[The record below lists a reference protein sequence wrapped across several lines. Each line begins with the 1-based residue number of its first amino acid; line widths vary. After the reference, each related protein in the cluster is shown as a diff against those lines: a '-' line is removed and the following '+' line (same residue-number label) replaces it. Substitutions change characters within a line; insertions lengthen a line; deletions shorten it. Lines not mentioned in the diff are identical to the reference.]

1 MTERLYDINGWFEVP
16 RNPLS
21 KVGVFPYLGR
31 SIGAP
36 EPDKVYMVYRPEEE
50 LSSPETVASF
60 RLSPFVD
67 DHTMLGDDEDDGL
80 TPAEKKGVHGVIG
93 ERVAYDPQTRTLYG
107 NLKVFS
113 KALRRRMDKEGK
125 REISCGYRCAYEQRH
140 GVFEGQRY
148 EYIQRSIRGNHL
160 ALVDQ
165 GRMGPD
171 VRVLDHLKFTVDAK
185 DMIPMAKDA
194 ATNTADALSAVAD
207 ALTIAADALAAAPPA
222 AAAPG
227 AGVSPETLQKIV
239 AAAQAI
245 ISACAPG
252 AGAAAGEETEAG
264 DAGADTVQGDA
275 GADSIAGDGGNDTVS
290 GDAGGDTVSG
300 DAGADT
306 EAGDGGK
313 DTMDKDTLTGGDAL
327 DNLDVTDPKAL
338 KRVIVAQGQTIT
350 KLTADLAAA
359 SANKGFDA
367 AEFTR
372 EISARD
378 GLAERLKAHVGAFDH
393 SAMTLAEVAKYGCD
407 KLNLKDIPE
416 GSERVALDG
425 FLAGRADPSTV
436 AATHEG
442 DAAPKVSAVKRHLAG
457 ETASA

>member
-50 LSSPETVASF
+50 LSDPETVASF

-93 ERVAYDPQTRTLYG
+93 ERVVYDPDSRTLYG

-148 EYIQRSIRGNHL
+148 EYIQRRIRGNHL

-194 ATNTADALSAVAD
+194 DTNTNDALSAVAD
-207 ALTIAADALAAAPPA
+207 ALAVAADALAAAPPA
-222 AAAPG
+222 KAAPA

-245 ISACAPG
+245 IQACAPG
-252 AGAAAGEETEAG
+252 AGAE
-264 DAGADTVQGDA
+264 AGADTVEGDA
-275 GADSIAGDGGNDTVS
+275 GADSIGGDAGQDTVAGDGGADTV
-290 GDAGGDTVSG
+290 
-300 DAGADT
+300 
-306 EAGDGGK
+306 AGDGGK
-313 DTMDKDTLTGGDAL
+313 DTMKTEDQIGADAL
-327 DNLDVTDPKAL
+327 DNLDVTNPDAL
-338 KRVIVAQGQTIT
+338 KRVIVAQGKTIS
-350 KLTADLAAA
+350 KLSADLAAA
-359 SANKGFDA
+359 NSKPSFDA
-367 AEFTR
+367 AEFTK
-372 EISARD
+372 EIAARD

-393 SAMTLAEVAKYGCD
+393 SAMSLAEVAKYGCD
-407 KLNLKDIPE
+407 KLNLKDVPE

-436 AATHEG
+436 AASHEG
-442 DAAPKVSAVKRHLAG
+442 DAAPRVSAVKRHLAG

>member
-36 EPDKVYMVYRPEEE
+36 EPDRIYMVYRPEEE
-50 LSSPETVASF
+50 LSDPETIASF

-67 DHTMLGDDEDDGL
+67 DHTMLGDDEADGL
-80 TPAEKKGVHGVIG
+80 TPAEQKGVHGVIG
-93 ERVAYDPQTRTLYG
+93 ERVAYDPEKRTLYG

-113 KALRRRMDKEGK
+113 KALSNRIKNGK
-125 REISCGYRCAYEQRH
+125 REISCGYRCAYEARH

-148 EYIQRSIRGNHL
+148 DYIQRHIRGNHL

-185 DMIPMAKDA
+185 DLIPMAQDA
-194 ATNTADALSAVAD
+194 ATNANDALSAVAD
-207 ALTIAADALAAAPPA
+207 ALSVAADALAASPPA
-222 AAAPG
+222 AAPPG

-245 ISACAPG
+245 IQACAPG
-252 AGAAAGEETEAG
+252 AGAPAGGGEETEAG
-264 DAGADTVQGDA
+264 DAGADTVAGDA
-275 GADSIAGDGGNDTVS
+275 GADTVS

-313 DTMDKDTLTGGDAL
+313 DTMTKDTLTGGDAL
-327 DNLDVTDPKAL
+327 DNLDVTNPDAL
-338 KRVIVAQGQTIT
+338 KRVIVAQGRTI
-350 KLTADLAAA
+350 AAQA
-359 SANKGFDA
+359 AEISGLKGRAGFDA
-367 AEFTR
+367 AEFTK
-372 EISARD
+372 ELSARD
-378 GLAERLKAHVGAFDH
+378 ALAERLKPHVGAFDH
-393 SAMTLAEVAKYGCD
+393 APMTLAEVAKYGCD

-425 FLAGRADPSTV
+425 FLAGRADPATV
-436 AATHEG
+436 AATHNEG
-442 DAAPKVSAVKRHLAG
+442 DAAPRVSAVKRHLAG

>member
-1 MTERLYDINGWFEVP
+1 MSERLYDINGWFEVP

-36 EPDKVYMVYRPEEE
+36 EPDRIYMVYRPEEE
-50 LSSPETVASF
+50 LSDPETVASF

-67 DHTMLGDDEDDGL
+67 DHTMLGDDEDSGL
-80 TPAEKKGVHGVIG
+80 TPAERKGVHGVIG
-93 ERVAYDPQTRTLYG
+93 ERVHYDAQDRTLYG

-113 KALRRRMDKEGK
+113 KALSNRIKAGK
-125 REISCGYRCAYEQRH
+125 REISCGYRCAYEQRA

-148 EYIQRSIRGNHL
+148 DYIQRRIRGNHL

-194 ATNTADALSAVAD
+194 ATNTNDALSAVAD
-207 ALTIAADALAAAPPA
+207 ALTVAADALTAAPPA
-222 AAAPG
+222 AAPAG

-245 ISACAPG
+245 IQACAPG
-252 AGAAAGEETEAG
+252 AAAPGGEDTDTASAGDETVSG
-264 DAGADTVQGDA
+264 DAGADTV
-275 GADSIAGDGGNDTVS
+275 AGDGGEDTVS

-300 DAGADT
+300 DAGADDT
-306 EAGDGGK
+306 GK
-313 DTMDKDTLTGGDAL
+313 DTMKTEDTTGADAL
-327 DNLDVTDPKAL
+327 DNLDVTNPDAL
-338 KRVIVAQGQTIT
+338 KRVIVAQGRTI
-350 KLTADLAAA
+350 ASQAAEIA
-359 SANKGFDA
+359 GLKSRGGFDA
-367 AEFTR
+367 AEFTK
-372 EISARD
+372 ELATRD
-378 GLAERLKAHVGAFDH
+378 TLAERIKAHVGAFDH

-407 KLNLKDIPE
+407 KLGLKDIPE

-436 AATHEG
+436 AATHEEG
-442 DAAPKVSAVKRHLAG
+442 DAAPRVSAVKRHLAG

>member
-36 EPDKVYMVYRPEEE
+36 EPDRIYYVYRPEEE
-50 LSSPETVASF
+50 LSDPETVASF

-67 DHTMLGDDEDDGL
+67 DHTMLGDDEDVGL
-80 TPAEKKGVHGVIG
+80 TPAEQKGVHGVIG
-93 ERVAYDPQTRTLYG
+93 ERVSYDPADRTLYG

-113 KALRRRMDKEGK
+113 KALSNRIKSGK
-125 REISCGYRCAYEQRH
+125 REISCGYRCAYEERH

-148 EYIQRSIRGNHL
+148 DYIQRRIRGNHL

-185 DMIPMAKDA
+185 DLIPMAKDA
-194 ATNTADALSAVAD
+194 DTNANDALSAVAD
-207 ALTIAADALAAAPPA
+207 ALTVAADALATNPPA
-222 AAAPG
+222 AAPPG

-252 AGAAAGEETEAG
+252 TAAPGGEETKAG
-264 DAGADTVQGDA
+264 DAGADTVEGDA
-275 GADSIAGDGGNDTVS
+275 GTDTVG
-290 GDAGGDTVSG
+290 GDAGGDTVAG
-300 DAGADT
+300 DGGADT
-306 EAGDGGK
+306 VAGDGGK
-313 DTMDKDTLTGGDAL
+313 DTMTTKDDTVSGGDAL
-327 DNLDVTDPKAL
+327 DNLDVTNPDAL
-338 KRVIVAQGQTIT
+338 KRVIVAQGRTIQS
-350 KLTADLAAA
+350 LTADLAAA
-359 SANKGFDA
+359 KARPGFDA
-367 AEFTR
+367 AEFTK
-372 EISARD
+372 EIAARD
-378 GLAERLKAHVGAFDH
+378 GLAERLKPHVGAFDH
-393 SAMTLAEVAKYGCD
+393 SAMTVAEVAKYGCD
-407 KLNLKDIPE
+407 KLNLTDIPE
-416 GSERVALDG
+416 GQERVALDG
-425 FLAGRADPSTV
+425 FLRGRADPT
-436 AATHEG
+436 AAAAVHNEG
-442 DAAPKVSAVKRHLAG
+442 DAAPRVSAVKRHLAG